1 MPRASDH
8 RSGEVDAR
16 PAVSRPVRRAA
27 SAAVVVASLAGGLG
41 APAVIPATA
50 ATIEPVRAELVRVET
65 IEYHAHDG
73 PLRLAYVALPSWYGP
88 DRNPALPLVI
98 GPHGRGVSAES
109 MLDRFGDLP
118 AHGSFALVSPE
129 GQGRRLRRYSW
140 GYAGQIDDLAAMP
153 TRVTEALPWLKI
165 DRTRIFAFGASMG
178 GQEVLLLA
186 ARYPHLLAG
195 VAAFD
200 STVDFALQYRNFGL
214 IPCDPACRRDWHGR
228 LAVILR
234 RLARREVGGAP
245 TTSPTA
251 YAARSP
257 ATYARRLAFSGLPLQ
272 LWWSRRDAV
281 VRPARQSGAL
291 FRRITELNPARQVNA
306 FVGGWA
312 HGRFMR
318 SDTGLPIALARFGLL
333 PERFDR
339 LPEGVHVLAS
349 PVLGGRIGSLG
360 G

>member
-1 MPRASDH
+1 M
-8 RSGEVDAR
+8 
-16 PAVSRPVRRAA
+16 
-27 SAAVVVASLAGGLG
+27 
-41 APAVIPATA
+41 
-50 ATIEPVRAELVRVET
+50 
-65 IEYHAHDG
+65 
-73 PLRLAYVALPSWYGP
+73 
-88 DRNPALPLVI
+88 
-98 GPHGRGVSAES
+98 
-109 MLDRFGDLP
+109 
-118 AHGSFALVSPE
+118 
-129 GQGRRLRRYSW
+129 
-140 GYAGQIDDLAAMP
+140 
-153 TRVTEALPWLKI
+153 
-165 DRTRIFAFGASMG
+165 
-178 GQEVLLLA
+178 
-186 ARYPHLLAG
+186 
-195 VAAFD
+195 
-200 STVDFALQYRNFGL
+200 
-214 IPCDPACRRDWHGR
+214 
-228 LAVILR
+228 ILR

-245 TTSPTA
+245 TTSPKA